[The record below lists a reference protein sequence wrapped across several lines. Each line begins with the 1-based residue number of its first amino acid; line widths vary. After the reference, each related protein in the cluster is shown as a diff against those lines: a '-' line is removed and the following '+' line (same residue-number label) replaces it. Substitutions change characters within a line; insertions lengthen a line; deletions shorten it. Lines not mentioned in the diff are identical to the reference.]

1 MRIALIAHHVAPVRA
16 PFAGGVE
23 SFTWYL
29 GRWLARR
36 GHDVVCFG
44 PPGSAIPGVELRELD
59 LAPRLSDA
67 ARRDVDMP
75 APEFMAAHH
84 AYQRLM
90 LELRTEGAAFDIV
103 HSNTLHYLP
112 LLMAGTLPVPVLTT
126 LHTPPTPWLESALRS
141 LERHGRLP
149 LAAVSPATQAAW
161 ADVVPGVPVVQN
173 GVDGGSWPLGPGG
186 DEVAWAGRI
195 VPEKAPHLAIDG
207 CRAAGRRLV
216 LAGPIIDRA
225 YWRAEVEPRL
235 GPDARYAG
243 HLDHD
248 GLAALVGGSA
258 VSLMTPVWDEPFGL
272 AAAEAMACGT
282 PVVAFARGGLPA
294 LVGRHGGRTVAADDV
309 AALAA
314 AIPVAAGMDRS
325 AVRAHALRTAG
336 IDATGRAYERTYERL
351 VSDARARARAAATTQ
366 AHVAATPPVEAPV
379 PLGVVPLALAEAGD
393 PLAAAPVAAA
403 PRPVGGRRR
412 RIAEAVRAAP

>member
-44 PPGSAIPGVELRELD
+44 PPGSAIPGVEMRELD

-67 ARRDVDMP
+67 ARCDVDMP

-90 LELRTEGAAFDIV
+90 LELRSDADEFDVV

-112 LLMAGTLPVPVLTT
+112 LLMAGTIPVPVLTT

-141 LERHGRLP
+141 MDRHGRVP
-149 LAAVSPATQAAW
+149 LAAVSPATRDAW
-161 ADVVPGVPVVQN
+161 ADVVPGVPVVHN
-173 GVDGGSWPLGPGG
+173 GVDDRAWPLGPGG
-186 DEVAWAGRI
+186 DDVAWAGRI
-195 VPEKAPHLAIDG
+195 VPEKAPHLAIDSA
-207 CRAAGRRLV
+207 RAAGRRIV
-216 LAGPIIDRA
+216 LAGPVIDRA
-225 YWRAEVEPRL
+225 YWRAQVEPRL

-248 GLAALVGGSA
+248 ELAALLGSSA
-258 VSLMTPVWDEPFGL
+258 VALMTPAWDEPFGL

-282 PVVAFARGGLPA
+282 PVVAFGRGGLAA
-294 LVGRHGGRTVAADDV
+294 LVGREGGRTVPPDDV
-309 AALAA
+309 AGLAR
-314 AIPVAAGMDRS
+314 AIPRAATLDR
-325 AVRAHALRTAG
+325 AGVRAHALRTAG
-336 IDATGRAYERTYERL
+336 LDATGREYERTYRRL
-351 VSDARARARAAATTQ
+351 VAGARARAAAT
-366 AHVAATPPVEAPV
+366 ARVRPALAPV
-379 PLGVVPLALAEAGD
+379 PVSPLPDGAPTIAGAGEPGRPAPGAAALRPPARRRL
-393 PLAAAPVAAA
+393 LAAPGTVQATP
-403 PRPVGGRRR
+403 
-412 RIAEAVRAAP
+412 